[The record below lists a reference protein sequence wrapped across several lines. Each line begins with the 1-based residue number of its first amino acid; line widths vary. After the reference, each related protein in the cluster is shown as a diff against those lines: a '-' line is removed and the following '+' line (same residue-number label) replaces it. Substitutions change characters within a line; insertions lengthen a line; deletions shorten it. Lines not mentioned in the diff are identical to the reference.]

1 MTSMEEIITHCQWLI
16 TDRKWALKTTIISM
30 GIEML
35 LEEGPLKAS
44 TYSDNYNPPS
54 KLLEK

>member
-1 MTSMEEIITHCQWLI
+1 MEEIITHCQWLI

-30 GIEML
+30 GIDML
-35 LEEGPLKAS
+35 LEEEPLKAS
-44 TYSDNYNPPS
+44 TYSDNYNPAS